1 MLGKLQPGG
10 EEEEEEETK
19 NPLLQHGWLGGN
31 PFRWDSGALRA
42 KGHHFTFPCGLYVT
56 FRAPKS
62 GVFLQE

>member
-19 NPLLQHGWLGGN
+19 NPLLQHGWLDGN

-42 KGHHFTFPCGLYVT
+42 KGHHFTFP
-56 FRAPKS
+56 
-62 GVFLQE
+62 